1 MQSEAVEQELRVL
14 EERLAMPA
22 ASESH
27 ASLAALLAADFR
39 EFGSSG
45 RIYDVAM
52 TLEAI
57 AAGGVRPRLVFEDFR
72 AASVASDTVL
82 VTYVSRSVSGPGW
95 KPPALRSSL
104 WCWREAR
111 WQLVFHQGTHLAE
124 DSEA

>member
-1 MQSEAVEQELRVL
+1 METEAVEQELRVL
-14 EERLAMPA
+14 EERLAMLS

-45 RIYDVAM
+45 RVYDAAT
-52 TLEAI
+52 TLEALT
-57 AAGGVRPRLVFEDFR
+57 AGGVRPRLLFEDFR
-72 AASVASDTVL
+72 EVPVARDTVL
-82 VTYVSRSVSGPGW
+82 VTYVSRSVAGPGW

-104 WCWREAR
+104 WVRRDAR
-111 WQLVFHQGTHLAE
+111 WQLLFHQGTRLAT